1 MMYVC
6 ARNWQVPQTAKS
18 GWTEK
23 KVSRRLSW
31 NYSMKIILKK
41 WYYDPK

>member
-1 MMYVC
+1 MC
-6 ARNWQVPQTAKS
+6 EELASTTTAKS